1 VQKNRLIA
9 LAGALAFSLLLGGC
23 DTASMKLTIEQ
34 QNAQIEQQQDQIAQQ
49 QKQIEGLEQLHDE
62 QEKLATE
69 FNACASLGGVMGKLC
84 PAQVLERGAK
94 AAQEGYAGGGIF
106 FYSLVAAKLVVPLI
120 LALLAYFGLTLGWLR
135 LIRPERKKL
144 KAAKDV
150 IEQSEARAR
159 TAEARAERAD
169 IQKAKIE
176 REAEQARRDLNQ
188 LRAQIDTLRSELDE
202 LQRELEEK
210 RKDLDL
216 LGGFS

>member
-1 VQKNRLIA
+1 MQKNRLIA

-34 QNAQIEQQQDQIAQQ
+34 QNAQIEQQQKQIALLQNKIDDL
-49 QKQIEGLEQLHDE
+49 KQMHDE

-69 FNACASLGGVMGKLC
+69 FNACESLGGVMEILC

-106 FYSLVAAKLVVPLI
+106 FYSLVAAKLAVPLI
-120 LALLAYFGLTLGWLR
+120 LGMVAYFGLTLGWLR
-135 LIRPERKKL
+135 LIRPERKKI

-159 TAEARAERAD
+159 AAEARAERAD
-169 IQKAKIE
+169 SQKARIE
-176 REAEQARRDLNQ
+176 TEAEQARRDLTQ
-188 LRAQIDTLRSELDE
+188 LHEQIDTLRGELDE
-202 LQRELEEK
+202 LQRERDEK
-210 RKDLDL
+210 KRDLDL
-216 LGGFS
+216 LDGFS

>member
-1 VQKNRLIA
+1 VAKNRLIA
-9 LAGALAFSLLLGGC
+9 LACMLSLSLTLGGC
-23 DTASMKLTIEQ
+23 DTARMKLTIEQ

-49 QKQIEGLEQLHDE
+49 QKQIEGLEQMHDE

-69 FNACASLGGVMGKLC
+69 FNACESLGGVMEILC
-84 PAQVLERGAK
+84 PAQVLERGEK

-120 LALLAYFGLTLGWLR
+120 LAMVAYFGLTLGWLR

-150 IEQSEARAR
+150 IEQSEARSR

-176 REAEQARRDLNQ
+176 REAEQARRDLAQ
-188 LRAQIDTLRSELDE
+188 LHEQIDMLRAELSELERELDE
-202 LQRELEEK
+202 K
-210 RKDLDL
+210 RRDLDL